1 MTSTW
6 YHIYMNYPT
15 LYTQDSNGNVRVWWM
30 EQNGNKYRT
39 HSGVEGS
46 DNIVTS
52 DWSTAEPKNVGK
64 KNATTGEE
72 QAKSEIDAKY
82 KKQLKT
88 GYHESKKNADKGTAY
103 VEPML
108 AQPLHK
114 LSKKPDYSK
123 GNWAIQ
129 CKFNGNRCVATKDGL
144 FTRKGERYMS
154 VPHIEKALAPFFLVH
169 PHAVLDG
176 ELFNNDLRQQLNEIS
191 KLIRKTK
198 HIETSDLAESEK
210 KVRFY
215 VYDGYN
221 FNCGYSKVLTE
232 ESPYKDR
239 KQWIDNNVIPLSKYL
254 VEVET
259 IVVNSETEMLEKF
272 NQLLNDQ
279 QEGGILRKMD
289 APYEHKRSKNLVKV
303 KSEDDDEGI
312 ILNITDGDGNW
323 KGAATNVT
331 LKWKNKEFDAV
342 FKGSYETRAKILK
355 EKKNWIG
362 KEVTFLYMGLTGLG
376 TPNYGRVD
384 PDNCFKSDR

>member
-1 MTSTW
+1 MIKTYS
-6 YHIYMNYPT
+6 T
-15 LYTQDSNGNVRVWWM
+15 LYTKDSLGNIRVWYM

-39 HSGVEGS
+39 VAGLTDGEK
-46 DNIVTS
+46 VTS
-52 DWSTAEPKNVGK
+52 EWSHAEAKNVGRS
-64 KNATTGEE
+64 NETTAIE
-72 QAKSEIDAKY
+72 QATSEIEAKY

-88 GYHESKKNADKGTAY
+88 GYHKNVNDVDISTY

-114 LSKKPDYSK
+114 LSKQPDFSK
-123 GNWAIQ
+123 ETWGMQ
-129 CKFNGNRCVATKDGL
+129 CKFNGNRCIATKDGL
-144 FTRKGERYMS
+144 FTRKGEKYMS
-154 VPHIEKALAPFFLVH
+154 VPHIENALKPFFNKH
-169 PHAVLDG
+169 PDAVLDG

-198 HIETSDLAESEK
+198 HIESADLVESAK
-210 KVRFY
+210 KVKFY
-215 VYDGYN
+215 IYDGYG
-221 FNCGYSKVLTE
+221 FNSQSYDFGEDAPYSV
-232 ESPYKDR
+232 R
-239 KQWIDNNVIPLSKYL
+239 KSYIDGNVIHLSEYF

-259 IVVNSETEMLEKF
+259 TIVKSKDHM
-272 NQLLNDQ
+272 NQLFQDLLNDQ

-303 KSEDDDEGI
+303 KSEDDDEGT
-312 ILNITDGDGNW
+312 ILDITDGDGNW

-331 LKWKNKEFDAV
+331 LKWKNVTFDAV
-342 FKGSYETRAKILK
+342 FKGSYEKRAQILK
-355 EKKNWIG
+355 EKNKWIG

>member
-1 MTSTW
+1 M
-6 YHIYMNYPT
+6 IYPT
-15 LYTQDSNGNVRVWWM
+15 LYTQDSNGNIRVWWM

-64 KNATTGEE
+64 KNATTGDE

-114 LSKKPDYSK
+114 LTKQPDYSK
-123 GNWAIQ
+123 GNWTIQ

-198 HIETSDLAESEK
+198 HIEAGDLAESEK

-259 IVVNSETEMLEKF
+259 ITVKSETEMLEKF

>member
-1 MTSTW
+1 
-6 YHIYMNYPT
+6 MNKTYPT
-15 LYTQDSNGNVRVWWM
+15 LYTKDTLGNTRIWYM
-30 EQNGNKYRT
+30 EQSGNKYRT
-39 HSGVEGS
+39 VAGLEDGEKV
-46 DNIVTS
+46 VS
-52 DWSTAEPKNVGK
+52 DWSHAEGKNVGRS
-64 KNATTGEE
+64 NETSATE
-72 QAKSEIDAKY
+72 QATAEIEAKY

-88 GYHESKKNADKGTAY
+88 GYHDSKKDAGKGTSY

-108 AQPLHK
+108 AQPLNK
-114 LSKKPDYSK
+114 LSKKPDYSS

-144 FTRKGERYMS
+144 FTRKGEKYMS
-154 VPHIEKALAPFFLVH
+154 VPHIENALKPFFKEY
-169 PHAVLDG
+169 PNAVLDG

-198 HIETSDLAESEK
+198 NIEASDLVESEK
-210 KVRFY
+210 KVKFY
-215 VYDGYN
+215 IYDGYN
-221 FNCGYSKVLTE
+221 FTGKSDVLDE
-232 ESPYKDR
+232 ETPYIER
-239 KQWIDNNVIPLSKYL
+239 KKWIDSVVIPLSKYL

-259 IVVNSETEMLEKF
+259 TVVNTEQYMLYKF
-272 NQLLNDQ
+272 NELLNDQ
-279 QEGGILRKMD
+279 QEGGILRNLQGG
-289 APYEHKRSKNLVKV
+289 YEHKRSKNLVKV

-312 ILNITDGDGNW
+312 ILDITDGDGNW

-355 EKKNWIG
+355 DKKNWIG

>member
-1 MTSTW
+1 
-6 YHIYMNYPT
+6 MNYPT
-15 LYTQDSNGNVRVWWM
+15 LYTQDSNNNIRVWWM

-64 KNATTGEE
+64 ANATTGEA
-72 QAKSEIDAKY
+72 QAKAEIEAKY

-88 GYHESKKNADKGTAY
+88 GYHKSKKDADKGTAY

-114 LSKKPDYSK
+114 LTKQPDYSK

-144 FTRKGERYMS
+144 FTRKGEKYVS
-154 VPHIEKALAPFFLVH
+154 VPHIENALKPFFKQY
-169 PHAVLDG
+169 PNAVLDG

-191 KLIRKTK
+191 KLIRKSK
-198 HIETSDLAESEK
+198 HVEAADLAESEK

-215 VYDGYN
+215 IYDGYN
-221 FNCGYSKVLTE
+221 FTGKSDVLDE
-232 ESPYKDR
+232 DASYRER
-239 KQWIDNNVIPLSKYL
+239 KNWIDKVVIPMSKYF
-254 VEVET
+254 VEVQT
-259 IVVNSETEMLEKF
+259 TVVKSEADMLKAF
-272 NQLLNDQ
+272 QNLLEDQ
-279 QEGGILRKMD
+279 QEGGILRNLD
-289 APYEHKRSKNLVKV
+289 GGYEHKRSKNLVKV

-312 ILNITDGDGNW
+312 IVDITDGDGNW

-331 LKWKNKEFDAV
+331 LKWKNKQFDAV
-342 FKGSYETRAKILK
+342 FKGNYETRAKILK